1 MATKLKTKV
10 CGKCGQERELS
21 AFPPSNATFGDGTGT
36 FPWCG
41 ECLEAHFAAF
51 LDKEPDAA
59 WNEMDKVCREANLP
73 FLPNRWTKLY
83 LALKARAPAQ
93 YLTLLKKTGSYFSL
107 DWKEQNAK
115 WEELRAAG
123 RIGEI
128 HEDFNADEL
137 KALHDRWGKQ
147 YNEDELRQLQSMFD
161 GIKNSFGVGD
171 TVGEDNARKLAM
183 LSLEIDKCIASGGAG
198 LDKLITPYNK
208 IQANAGFT
216 ADNTRDM
223 NSFESVSELMLYME
237 KTGWKKKFVTDVPR
251 DLVDLTIKDIQ
262 AHNTRLYKGES
273 TMSDQIDD
281 KLKAIMRV
289 EELENRKAEEESE
302 SYFDETYLA
311 RDDILLPGLEDSAD
325 EEAEE
330 FKVDLEGVGL

>member
-1 MATKLKTKV
+1 MASTSTKK
-10 CGKCGQERELS
+10 CGKCGRELALTS
-21 AFPPSNATFGDGTGT
+21 FPPSNATFGDGTHT
-36 FPWCG
+36 FPWCAD
-41 ECLEAHFAAF
+41 CLETYFAAF
-51 LDKEPDAA
+51 VDKDPTAV
-59 WNEMDKVCREANLP
+59 WNEMDAVCRAANIA

-83 LALKARAPAQ
+83 TALKSRAPFQ
-93 YLTLLKKTGSYFSL
+93 YLTLLKKAESYSSI
-107 DWKEQNAK
+107 DWREQNAK
-115 WEELRAAG
+115 WEELLAAG

-128 HEDFNADEL
+128 HEAFNADEL
-137 KALHDRWGKQ
+137 KVMRDRWGKQ
-147 YNEDELRQLQSMFD
+147 YNEDELRQLQDLYD

-171 TVGEDNARKLAM
+171 AVGEDNARKLAM

-289 EELENRKAEEESE
+289 EELENRKAEEDSEAFFDE
-302 SYFDETYLA
+302 SYLA
-311 RDDILLPGLEDSAD
+311 KDDILLPGLEDAA
-325 EEAEE
+325 EEDAEE
-330 FKVDLEGVGL
+330 FKVNFD

>member
-1 MATKLKTKV
+1 MASTKK
-10 CGKCGQERELS
+10 CGKCGRELALTS
-21 AFPPSNATFGDGTGT
+21 FPPSNAIFGDGTHT
-36 FPWCG
+36 FPWCAD
-41 ECLEAHFAAF
+41 CLETYFAAF
-51 LDKEPDAA
+51 VDKDPTAA
-59 WNEMDKVCREANLP
+59 WNEMDAVCRAANIA

-83 LALKARAPAQ
+83 TALKSRAPFQ
-93 YLTLLKKTGSYFSL
+93 YLTLLKKAESYSSI
-107 DWKEQNAK
+107 DWREQNAK
-115 WEELRAAG
+115 WEELLAQG

-128 HEDFNADEL
+128 HEAFNADEL
-137 KALHDRWGKQ
+137 KVMRDRWGKQ
-147 YNEDELRQLQSMFD
+147 YNEDELRQLQDLYD

-171 TVGEDNARKLAM
+171 AVGEDNARKLAM

-289 EELENRKAEEESE
+289 EELENRKAEEDSEAFFDE
-302 SYFDETYLA
+302 SYLA
-311 RDDILLPGLEDSAD
+311 KDDILLPGLEDSA
-325 EEAEE
+325 EEDAEE
-330 FKVDLEGVGL
+330 FKVNFD

>member
-1 MATKLKTKV
+1 MATGKITKI
-10 CGKCGQERELS
+10 CGKCGRELPINS
-21 AFPPSNATFGDGTGT
+21 FPPSRATFSDGSGA
-36 FPWCG
+36 FPWCAD
-41 ECLEAHFAAF
+41 CLERYF
-51 LDKEPDAA
+51 LDIINSNPDQV
-59 WNEMDKVCREANLP
+59 WNAMDEVCRAANIC
-73 FLPNRWTKLY
+73 FLPNRWTKVY
-83 LALKARAPAQ
+83 SALKARAPFQ
-93 YLTLLKKTGSYFSL
+93 YLTLLKKAETYSSL

-115 WEELRAAG
+115 WEELVASG
-123 RIGEI
+123 RIEDI
-128 HEDFNADEL
+128 HEAFSADEL
-137 KALHDRWGKQ
+137 KSLRQRWGNQ

-223 NSFESVSELMLYME
+223 NSFESVSELMLYLE

-273 TMSDQIDD
+273 TMSDQIDE

-289 EELENRKAEEESE
+289 EELENRKADEDSE
-302 SYFDETYLA
+302 AYFDETYLA
-311 RDDILLPGLEDSAD
+311 RDDILLPGLEDSEG
-325 EEAEE
+325 EEAED
-330 FKVDLEGVGL
+330 FKVDFEED

>member
-1 MATKLKTKV
+1 MASTKK
-10 CGKCGQERELS
+10 CGKCGRELALTS
-21 AFPPSNATFGDGTGT
+21 FPPSNAIFSDGTHT
-36 FPWCG
+36 FPWCAD
-41 ECLEAHFAAF
+41 CLETYFAAF
-51 LDKEPDAA
+51 VDKDPTAA
-59 WNEMDKVCREANLP
+59 WNEMDAVCRAANIA

-83 LALKARAPAQ
+83 TALKARAPFQ
-93 YLTLLKKTGSYFSL
+93 YLTLLKKAESYSSI
-107 DWKEQNAK
+107 DWREQNAK
-115 WEELRAAG
+115 WEELLAQG

-128 HEDFNADEL
+128 HEAFNADEL
-137 KALHDRWGKQ
+137 KVMRDRWGKQ
-147 YNEDELRQLQSMFD
+147 YNEDELRQLQDLYD

-171 TVGEDNARKLAM
+171 AVGEDNARKLAM
-183 LSLEIDKCIASGGAG
+183 LSLEIDKCIASGGSG

-289 EELENRKAEEESE
+289 EELENRKAEEDSEAFFDE
-302 SYFDETYLA
+302 SYLA
-311 RDDILLPGLEDSAD
+311 KDDILLPGLEDTAD
-325 EEAEE
+325 EDAEE
-330 FKVDLEGVGL
+330 FKVNFD

>member
-1 MATKLKTKV
+1 MAKLTSKK
-10 CGKCGQERELS
+10 CGKCGQDKPLNS
-21 AFPPSNATFGDGTGT
+21 FPPSNATFGDGTAT
-36 FPWCG
+36 FPWCAD
-41 ECLEAHFAAF
+41 CLESYFAN
-51 LDKEPDAA
+51 LIDTDENTL
-59 WNEMDKVCREANLP
+59 WNAMDEVCRAANIA

-83 LALKARAPAQ
+83 TALKARAPFQ
-93 YLTLLKKTGSYFSL
+93 YLTLLKKAESYSSL
-107 DWKEQNAK
+107 DWREQNAR
-115 WEELRAAG
+115 WSELVASG
-123 RIGEI
+123 QLNEI
-128 HEDFNADEL
+128 HEAFGADEL
-137 KALHDRWGKQ
+137 KTMRLRWGNQ
-147 YNEDELRQLQSMFD
+147 YNEDELRQLQTMYD
-161 GIKNSFGVGD
+161 GIKTSFGVGD

-237 KTGWKKKFVTDVPR
+237 KTGWKKKFITDVPR

-281 KLKAIMRV
+281 KIKAIMRV
-289 EELENRKAEEESE
+289 EELENRKADEEAEAH
-302 SYFDETYLA
+302 FDETYLA
-311 RDDILLPGLEDSAD
+311 KDDILLPGLEDSEN
-325 EEAEE
+325 EEVEE
-330 FKVDLEGVGL
+330 FKVNFED